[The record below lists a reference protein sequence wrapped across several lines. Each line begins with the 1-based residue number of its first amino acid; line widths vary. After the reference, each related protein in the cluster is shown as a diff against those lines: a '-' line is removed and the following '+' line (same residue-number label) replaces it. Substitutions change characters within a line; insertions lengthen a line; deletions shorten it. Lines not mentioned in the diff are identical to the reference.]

1 MALSYGTQDF
11 RTLIEKLSNM
21 EKKASKDISEK
32 VLKEGANEVLDDMKR
47 SVPVDTGH
55 LKKSL
60 EVYGMSGRGSSAN
73 IKVGINP
80 SRRDELRY
88 GFYQEYGHSRMVG
101 THWLSQSWDTGK
113 IKADKK
119 IKEGI
124 VRELTG
130 K

>member
-60 EVYGMSGRGSSAN
+60 EVYGMSGRGGSAN

-124 VRELTG
+124 VKELTG